1 MGCKKLT
8 YYESQ
13 SPLKVVYRKSEPQQ
27 KVAQRF
33 LSVDPMAHL
42 REWVSPYNFV
52 QNNPINRV
60 DPTGA
65 LDNPIY
71 DYEGNFLGTDEFG
84 LQGEAIIMN
93 QEDFTQ
99 GMSHSDALDKGTLF
113 SDLGNLD
120 RWNFMDKGWEHWKTL
135 DQRPD
140 WDGVVTIKEG
150 IAWAKSH
157 PNLRAN
163 PDDVNYSNATP
174 SDALYLDVSK
184 MDFGR
189 LSISDFKEIGVEQG
203 VNLLNSFN
211 GNPRSRFTTYALGRT
226 RMTLHS
232 TALGGIVTVSNG
244 TWNAYDWDYGGNLLR
259 ETLIFGERT
268 LKGLN
273 DTHGFPIQVYG
284 TGLLN
289 R

>member
-1 MGCKKLT
+1 VFLGT
-8 YYESQ
+8 YDYGAR
-13 SPLKVVYRKSEPQQ
+13 VYDPELGRWH
-27 KVAQRF
+27 
-33 LSVDPMAHL
+33 SVDPLAHE
-42 REWVSPYNFV
+42 REWLSPYNFV
-52 QNNPINRV
+52 QNNPINII

-71 DYEGNFLGTDEFG
+71 DEEGEFLGTDDKG
-84 LQGEAIIMN
+84 LQGEAIVMN
-93 QEDFTQ
+93 KSDFKQ
-99 GMSHSDALDKGTLF
+99 GMFHSDAMDKGTTF
-113 SDLGNLD
+113 SDLPMVYSNEF
-120 RWNFMDKGWEHWKTL
+120 RDKISNHQAGL
-135 DQRPD
+135 SSRPD

-189 LSISDFKEIGVEQG
+189 LSISDFKKIGDVTD

-259 ETLIFGERT
+259 EILIFGERT

>member
-1 MGCKKLT
+1 MN
-8 YYESQ
+8 
-13 SPLKVVYRKSEPQQ
+13 KS
-27 KVAQRF
+27 
-33 LSVDPMAHL
+33 
-42 REWVSPYNFV
+42 
-52 QNNPINRV
+52 
-60 DPTGA
+60 
-65 LDNPIY
+65 
-71 DYEGNFLGTDEFG
+71 
-84 LQGEAIIMN
+84 
-93 QEDFTQ
+93 DFKQ
-99 GMSHSDALDKGTLF
+99 GMFHSDAMDKGTTF
-113 SDLGNLD
+113 SDLPMVYSNEF
-120 RWNFMDKGWEHWKTL
+120 RDKISNHQAGL
-135 DQRPD
+135 SSRPD

-189 LSISDFKEIGVEQG
+189 LSISDFKKIGDVTD

-259 ETLIFGERT
+259 EILIFGERT